1 MLARLIKV
9 MSITAL
15 AVLVNRLVL
24 RKPPS
29 HSYRIP
35 EDRWLRRGYRKP

>member
-1 MLARLIKV
+1 MFARLIKL

-15 AVLVNRLVL
+15 VVLVKRVVL

>member
-1 MLARLIKV
+1 MLAKLLKAV
-9 MSITAL
+9 SLAAL
-15 AVLVNRLVL
+15 LVLVKRLVL